1 LDHLRPLNYFTLPQ
15 YLNPCV
21 YPAHMSYSP
30 DQVSN
35 LLIEHKAV
43 LSGLQSL
50 LLECVVQDH
59 SIAEPRV
66 QEHLLHGAGRRVKL
80 LERTLQN
87 VFEVFPPSTER
98 PLAEEARAD
107 VQINLQAF
115 VMNLYGIFDNWAWA
129 FVLRHNLE
137 SQISHYNVGL
147 FNDKTKK
154 HLPEPIKSY
163 LNSPNIIRWYKEYLK
178 NYRDALAHRIPPYIP
193 PAVFTVEEDERY
205 KKLENEEVE
214 CIKSREWERL
224 DQIREEQAAIGKSCL
239 TFLHSF
245 SGSGEESP
253 RPMLLHPQLLC
264 DAKVVVEFGGLYFQH
279 WDERA

>member
-1 LDHLRPLNYFTLPQ
+1 M
-15 YLNPCV
+15 
-21 YPAHMSYSP
+21 AYSP

-50 LLECVVQDH
+50 LLEHVVQGH
-59 SIAEPRV
+59 SIAEPGV
-66 QEHLLHGAGRRVKL
+66 QEHLLHGAGRRVSL
-80 LERTLQN
+80 LKRTLQN
-87 VFEVFPPSTER
+87 VFEVFPPSTDR

-107 VQINLQAF
+107 VQINLQSF

-129 FVLRHNLE
+129 FVLRHNLK
-137 SQISHYNVGL
+137 SQIGGRRNVGL
-147 FNDKTKK
+147 FNNKTKK
-154 HLPEPIKSY
+154 HLPEPITSY
-163 LNSPNIIRWYKEYLK
+163 LNSPDITRWYTEYLK

-193 PAVFTVEEDERY
+193 PAVFTVEEDKRY
-205 KKLENEEVE
+205 KKLKTEKVE
-214 CIKSREWERL
+214 CIKSRDWERL

-245 SGSGEESP
+245 SGEDSP

-264 DAKVVVEFGGLYFQH
+264 DAKVVVEFGGLYFRH
-279 WDERA
+279 WHERA

>member
-1 LDHLRPLNYFTLPQ
+1 M
-15 YLNPCV
+15 V
-21 YPAHMSYSP
+21 YSP
-30 DQVSN
+30 DQISN
-35 LLIEHKAV
+35 LFIEHKAL

-50 LLECVVQDH
+50 LLECVVQGH

-98 PLAEEARAD
+98 PLVEEARAD

-115 VMNLYGIFDNWAWA
+115 VINLCGIFDNWAWA

-137 SQISHYNVGL
+137 SQIGDRRNVGL
-147 FNDKTKK
+147 FNKATKK
-154 HLPEPIKSY
+154 HLPEPIESY
-163 LNSPNIIRWYKEYLK
+163 LKSLNITQWYGDYLK
-178 NYRDALAHRIPPYIP
+178 NYRDALAHRIPLYIP
-193 PAVFTVEEDERY
+193 PAVFTVEEDEHY

-214 CIKSREWERL
+214 CIKSRDWERL

-245 SGSGEESP
+245 SGSGEDSP

-264 DAKVVVEFGGLYFQH
+264 DAKVVVEFGGLYFRH
-279 WDERA
+279 WHEHA